1 MEIEKKM
8 RGLGLELPEVP
19 KPVASYV
26 PAVRSGN
33 YVYTS
38 GQVPFAKGEL
48 MYRGKLGGDL
58 TIEQGY
64 ECARVTALNCLAA
77 VKSVTDDLDRVK
89 QIVRVTGFIN
99 SAPGFT
105 DQPKVLNGASDLLV
119 EIFGERGKHSRL
131 AIGTSEL
138 PLGAPLEIDMVVE
151 IG

>member
-1 MEIEKKM
+1 MEIEKNM

-38 GQVPFAKGEL
+38 GQVPFVKGEL
-48 MYRGKLGGDL
+48 MHRGKLGGDL

-64 ECARVTALNCLAA
+64 ECARVTAMNCLAA
-77 VKSVTDDLDRVK
+77 VKSVIDDLDLVK
-89 QIVRVTGFIN
+89 QIVRLTGFIN

-138 PLGAPLEIDMVVE
+138 PLGAPLEIDIVVE

>member
-38 GQVPFAKGEL
+38 GQVPFVKGEL
-48 MYRGKLGGDL
+48 MHKGKLGGDL

-64 ECARVTALNCLAA
+64 ECARVTAMNCLAA
-77 VKSVTDDLDRVK
+77 VRSVIDDLDRVK

-138 PLGAPLEIDMVVE
+138 PLGAPLEIDLVVE

>member
-38 GQVPFAKGEL
+38 GQVPFVKGEL
-48 MYRGKLGGDL
+48 MHRGKLGGDL